1 MLRIA
6 RIGLI
11 IIVPDIDI
19 DICLAIAAQR
29 FYSRYFNVVECG
41 KLEVI
46 DGSVV
51 LNSIA
56 ISFAR
61 YLFGLRPFVMN
72 ILVTGSTGFVG
83 SRVVESARERN
94 WEVISVVRKQIK
106 PLTNRFVVSSIDSST
121 DWSRAFDGVDCIVHC
136 AARVHQ
142 MNESEQDALAA
153 YRETNMF
160 GTLNLAKQAADA
172 GVKRFVFVSSIKVNG
187 EFNDPNLPFEP
198 NLNNTPQDPY
208 GLSKY
213 EAEVELAK
221 LSKETGLEVV
231 IIRPPLVYG
240 PGVKANFLSMMRLI
254 DKGIPLP
261 FGAIKNQ
268 RSFVYLD
275 NLSDLILVC
284 CGHPSAPGHTFL
296 VSDDHDV
303 STTQLMQTIAQ
314 AMGKSPLLIPIPM
327 SWIQLGASVLKKQQI
342 AQRVCGSLKVEIG
355 STKDILGWEPPVSFE
370 QGIKRT
376 VEAYLKS
383 H

>member
-1 MLRIA
+1 
-6 RIGLI
+6 
-11 IIVPDIDI
+11 
-19 DICLAIAAQR
+19 
-29 FYSRYFNVVECG
+29 
-41 KLEVI
+41 
-46 DGSVV
+46 
-51 LNSIA
+51 
-56 ISFAR
+56 
-61 YLFGLRPFVMN
+61 MN

-83 SRVVESARERN
+83 ANVVVLARERD
-94 WEVISVVRKQIK
+94 WKVTSVVRKQIESI
-106 PLTNRFVVSSIDSST
+106 TNSLVIDSINSST
-121 DWSRAFDGVDCIVHC
+121 DWSGAFDGVDCVVHC

-153 YRETNMF
+153 YQEVNTL
-160 GTLNLAKQAADA
+160 GTLNLAKQAAEA

-187 EFNDPNLPFEP
+187 EFSELNLPFEP
-198 NLNNTPQDPY
+198 NLKNTPQDPY

-268 RSFVYLD
+268 RSLVYLD
-275 NLSDLILVC
+275 NLSDLILTGC
-284 CGHPSAPGHTFL
+284 EHPVAPGHTFL
-296 VSDDHDV
+296 ASDDHDV
-303 STTQLMQTIAQ
+303 STTQLMQTIAH
-314 AMGKSPLLIPIPM
+314 AMGKSPRLIPIPM
-327 SWIQLGASVLKKQQI
+327 SWIQAGSSVLNKQHI
-342 AQRVCGSLKVEIG
+342 AQRICGNLQVDIG
-355 STKDILGWEPPVSFE
+355 LTKEILGWKPPVSFD

-383 H
+383 R